1 MRGEDEGGKELGG
14 CGGRERE
21 KERERLREQ
30 SSSRKKVFINLNC
43 PHQPSPLVKSSLQV
57 FYT

>member
-21 KERERLREQ
+21 KERKREAERTKLKQE
-30 SSSRKKVFINLNC
+30 
-43 PHQPSPLVKSSLQV
+43 KS
-57 FYT
+57 FYKP